1 MQSRKKQWQR
11 EDKSFKSLFT
21 SAVHVVCGFTSK
33 KRAELWVAEVQNGG
47 WSEEKSGRVVFSQK
61 RSLYGSGNHR
71 SSRAIEYRTSKC
83 YYLWVTA
90 PRSPGTNKRR
100 STRMEVLLS
109 INAGNSSWGRGLWRY
124 STTVLCNK
132 MGRII
137 RYVRGGLFSF
147 LLSSLVY
154 ESEICFKSQR
164 HTCICFGFQN
174 YHREFPCGSDTGNT
188 SFLQHFR
195 KDILLSQ
202 LRLWSWSLTV
212 KIFKLGGHL
221 PRLGRVVSAAVYT
234 DSQVRFQLG
243 KDAH

>member
-1 MQSRKKQWQR
+1 MARY
-11 EDKSFKSLFT
+11 
-21 SAVHVVCGFTSK
+21 H
-33 KRAELWVAEVQNGG
+33 GG

-109 INAGNSSWGRGLWRY
+109 NAGNSSWGRGLWRY

-164 HTCICFGFQN
+164 HTCICFGFQITIGS
-174 YHREFPCGSDTGNT
+174 FPADRTRGIPVFCSTFQRIFYFHNCVCGHEVWRWR
-188 SFLQHFR
+188 FLNSVATFPG
-195 KDILLSQ
+195 LAES
-202 LRLWSWSLTV
+202 
-212 KIFKLGGHL
+212 
-221 PRLGRVVSAAVYT
+221 
-234 DSQVRFQLG
+234 
-243 KDAH
+243 